1 MSEKT
6 LYQKMFAKTGM
17 KIAVISPPT
26 ELAAVYKN
34 IPDGAAALTHPENG
48 MDIIQVFVHNELE
61 LRTAFNLNKAFL
73 KSVTGCLWV
82 GYPKAS
88 SNLHPDINR
97 DSIRRISNEYGL
109 DAIFQIALNE
119 TWSSLRCKII
129 AKGLD

>member
-1 MSEKT
+1 
-6 LYQKMFAKTGM
+6 MFAKAGM
-17 KIAVISPPT
+17 KIAVISPPK
-26 ELAAVYKN
+26 ELADIYKN
-34 IPDGAAALTHPENG
+34 IPDGTAVLSHPENG
-48 MDIIQVFVHNELE
+48 MDIIQVFVRFVLE
-61 LRTAFNLNKAFL
+61 LGTAFNLNKAFL

-82 GYPKAS
+82 GYPKVS

-129 AKGLD
+129 AKGLDRS